1 MRATSAQEVLDFWFL
16 PSQDPAHNTYR
27 PVWFQKNAGFDGE
40 IRARFGQAVES
51 ALAGGRFAVSD
62 VDEKLAQTQLADKL
76 ADILLLD
83 QFTRNMFRDTPKA
96 FAGDAAARALAEEL
110 VASGKDQ
117 ALSPFMRWF
126 AYLPFEH
133 SEALADQ
140 VRAVAL
146 FTCLL
151 DDAPPGHEP
160 AFASALD
167 YAKRHHEVIAQ
178 FGRFPHRNAILGR
191 ESTESERLFLQ
202 QPGSSF

>member
-1 MRATSAQEVLDFWFL
+1 MVTSAQRVLDFWFL

-27 PVWFQKNAGFDGE
+27 PAWFQKDAEFDGE
-40 IRARFGQAVES
+40 IRAHFGQAVES
-51 ALAGGRFAVSD
+51 ALAGGRFADSEG
-62 VDEKLAQTQLADKL
+62 DEGLAQTQL

-96 FAGDAAARALAEEL
+96 FLGDAAARALAEKL

-117 ALSPFMRWF
+117 ALPPFMRWF

-133 SEALADQ
+133 SETLADQ

-146 FTCLL
+146 FTSLL

>member
-1 MRATSAQEVLDFWFL
+1 MVTSAQRVLDFWFL
-16 PSQDPAHNTYR
+16 PNQDSAHNTYR
-27 PVWFQKNAGFDGE
+27 PAWFQKDAEFDGE
-40 IRARFGQAVES
+40 IRAHFGQAVES
-51 ALAGGRFAVSD
+51 ALAGGRFAVSEG
-62 VDEKLAQTQLADKL
+62 DEGLAQTHL

-96 FAGDAAARALAEEL
+96 FLGDAAARALAEEL
-110 VASGKDQ
+110 VVRGKAQ
-117 ALSPFMRWF
+117 TLSPFMRWF

-133 SEALADQ
+133 SETLADQ

-146 FTCLL
+146 FTSLL
-151 DDAPPGHEP
+151 DDAPPGHER

-167 YAKRHHEVIAQ
+167 YAKQHHEVIAR

>member
-1 MRATSAQEVLDFWFL
+1 MRVTSAQEVLDFWFL

-27 PVWFQKNAGFDGE
+27 PVWFQKDAGFDGE
-40 IRARFGQAVES
+40 IRARFGQVVES

-146 FTCLL
+146 FICLL

>member
-1 MRATSAQEVLDFWFL
+1 MAISAQMVLDFWFL
-16 PSQDPAHNTYR
+16 PSQDPAHNAYR
-27 PVWFQKNAGFDGE
+27 PVWFQKDVEFDGE

-51 ALAGGRFAVSD
+51 ALAGARFAVSEK
-62 VDEKLAQTQLADKL
+62 DEQLTQIQSANKL

-96 FAGDAAARALAEEL
+96 FLGDAAARALAEEL
-110 VASGKDQ
+110 VVSGKDKT
-117 ALSPFMRWF
+117 LSPFMRWF

-133 SEALADQ
+133 SETLADQ
-140 VRAVAL
+140 VHSVAL

-151 DDAPPGHEP
+151 DDAPPGHER

-167 YAKRHHEVIAQ
+167 YAKRHHEVIAR

-191 ESTESERLFLQ
+191 ESTASERLFLQ